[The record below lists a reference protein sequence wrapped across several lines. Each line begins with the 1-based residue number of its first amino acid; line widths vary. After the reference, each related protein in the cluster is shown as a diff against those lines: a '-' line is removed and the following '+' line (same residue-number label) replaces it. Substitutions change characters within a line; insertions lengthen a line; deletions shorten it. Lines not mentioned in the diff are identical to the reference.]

1 MKRTFVL
8 IMLVFFFCAGC
19 GCNETT
25 RIVKVDDSGNNKSV
39 ADNQNETTNNA
50 PSVKVDPFAEKPF
63 PKAEPVKEWFMFKGT
78 PDNLGLVDADIKLP
92 LGKKYDEKNKKAV
105 EYRWVSFSAP
115 NMNRLLGN
123 PAVVRNRIY
132 FGCEMGFIS
141 CFDFIT
147 GEPKWR
153 NGDQIKPIITPIA
166 ANDYV
171 VVFGTLD
178 GEVYCYDGLSD
189 SKLWVFKTDP
199 NISAP
204 PNITD
209 ENVKNGRVHGGPK
222 IVDDKVYFGAF
233 DGKLYCLNIKD
244 GKKVWEFATK
254 GKIYSSPAIS
264 DGRIYFANFEGKL
277 FCIDQKTG
285 KKIWDADLGKPTIAS
300 PVVFGPRVWIG
311 GKNSKMF
318 CFQTKDGKKL
328 WEYQGPISDYGIE
341 STPALDEE
349 NLYFGETKGGLICL
363 NWKTGK
369 EVYKVSISDKP
380 LNSSPVI
387 VRNMVMIGGH
397 DKNFYVI
404 DKKNGKVLDTFTTRG
419 SILASPI
426 IIGNEVLVTS
436 YDSSIYILRAK
447 GTNPP

>member
-25 RIVKVDDSGNNKSV
+25 RIVKVDDSGNNKSA
-39 ADNQNETTNNA
+39 ADGQNETTNNA
-50 PSVKVDPFAEKPF
+50 PPVKVDPFAEKPF

-171 VVFGTLD
+171 VVLVPLMVRFT
-178 GEVYCYDGLSD
+178 VMM
-189 SKLWVFKTDP
+189 VFQIH
-199 NISAP
+199 NYGCSRLA
-204 PNITD
+204 
-209 ENVKNGRVHGGPK
+209 
-222 IVDDKVYFGAF
+222 
-233 DGKLYCLNIKD
+233 
-244 GKKVWEFATK
+244 
-254 GKIYSSPAIS
+254 
-264 DGRIYFANFEGKL
+264 
-277 FCIDQKTG
+277 
-285 KKIWDADLGKPTIAS
+285 
-300 PVVFGPRVWIG
+300 
-311 GKNSKMF
+311 
-318 CFQTKDGKKL
+318 QTSL
-328 WEYQGPISDYGIE
+328 HHQ
-341 STPALDEE
+341 
-349 NLYFGETKGGLICL
+349 
-363 NWKTGK
+363 
-369 EVYKVSISDKP
+369 
-380 LNSSPVI
+380 
-387 VRNMVMIGGH
+387 
-397 DKNFYVI
+397 
-404 DKKNGKVLDTFTTRG
+404 
-419 SILASPI
+419 ILPM
-426 IIGNEVLVTS
+426 
-436 YDSSIYILRAK
+436 RM
-447 GTNPP
+447 